1 MIDAYKHVI
10 DHEDIYRKYLDL
22 IKEVY
27 KIPEEDRTHIL
38 LVFAGNALHDLPDNI
53 IQTFFDGYFD
63 LREQVKEFC
72 GENK

>member
-1 MIDAYKHVI
+1 MIDAHRHVMGY
-10 DHEDIYRKYLDL
+10 EDIYTKYLDL
-22 IKEVY
+22 IEEVY

-63 LREQVKEFC
+63 LREQVREFC
-72 GENK
+72 EENE